1 LALCHEASSVIGH
14 RSTDDRQPTT
24 PQEDWVKVFINV
36 GKKDRA
42 SAKDLVGALTREI
55 GLARTDIGRIELR
68 ETFCLVHLAP
78 HAADAAIRG
87 LSRVAIRG
95 RRVSARR
102 DREA

>member
-1 LALCHEASSVIGH
+1 MAPHDE
-14 RSTDDRQPTT
+14 
-24 PQEDWVKVFINV
+24 WVKVFVNV

-42 SAKDLVGALTREI
+42 SAKDLVGALTREV

-68 ETFCLVHLAP
+68 DTFCLVHLAP
-78 HAADAAIRG
+78 HAADAALRG

>member
-1 LALCHEASSVIGH
+1 
-14 RSTDDRQPTT
+14 
-24 PQEDWVKVFINV
+24 VKVFVSV
-36 GKKDRA
+36 GRKDRA
-42 SAKDLVGALTREI
+42 SAKDLVGALTREV

-68 ETFCLVHLAP
+68 DSFCLVHLAP

-102 DREA
+102 DREV